1 MEKVL
6 LIVGGV
12 LNLLFVVFHASFWRF
27 KGLNWR
33 VELPRTNPVNRGAI
47 QVMNLML
54 MYVFVAFAAMSFVM
68 AATSVPRAMVTSFA
82 IVIGGFFA
90 VRGVLQPL
98 LFKPSPTGNAL
109 VVVCVVTV
117 ACYLLALL

>member
-1 MEKVL
+1 MEKAL

-12 LNLLFVVFHASFWRF
+12 LNLAFVGFHASFWRF

-54 MYVFVAFAAMSFVM
+54 MYTFACFAVVSFVM
-68 AATSVPRAMVTSFA
+68 AASSVPRALLTAFA
-82 IVIGGFFA
+82 IVIGGFFV

-98 LFKPSPTGNAL
+98 FFKASPMGNVL
-109 VVVCVVTV
+109 VVVCAVTA
-117 ACYLLALL
+117 ACYFLALL